1 MFELELVNR
10 FIQTNFQL
18 EMILTEEKRKKK
30 PTQTQ

>member
-10 FIQTNFQL
+10 FIQPNFKL
-18 EMILTEEKRKKK
+18 EMILTERKKK